1 MRVVWKCAPQ
11 ITFKKQ
17 ATNETVKKCYKPMVQ
32 MCDGEPAGSR
42 QFDPSD
48 PDVICKT
55 VFESECTTRYRL
67 AQRNA
72 IRGLPCDVRK
82 IFGFAQKNNCDSHF
96 REKQPGKFVG
106 DTECTKLPIELC
118 GTNACKAEEG
128 EEECHNKG

>member
-1 MRVVWKCAPQ
+1 MYRNASAPQ

-42 QFDPSD
+42 EFDPSD

-67 AQRNA
+67 ATGDKTAVNYHSKWHGNHFHSR
-72 IRGLPCDVRK
+72 
-82 IFGFAQKNNCDSHF
+82 F

-118 GTNACKAEEG
+118 GTNECKAEEG

>member
-1 MRVVWKCAPQ
+1 MYRNAPAHQ

-42 QFDPSD
+42 EFDPSD

-67 AQRNA
+67 
-72 IRGLPCDVRK
+72 GEKCHKLLLK
-82 IFGFAQKNNCDSHF
+82 WTQK
-96 REKQPGKFVG
+96 Q
-106 DTECTKLPIELC
+106 L
-118 GTNACKAEEG
+118 
-128 EEECHNKG
+128 